1 MKKSKTQIEFEN
13 GRHIVEELGPNL
25 QTVLNFW
32 LFLDNLSEEQSE
44 VVVSRNNK
52 MHHSKRKRVDEL
64 TVRSVNKVISESVK
78 RSIPSYGAKLFATY
92 EIIAAQEILDEAGEL
107 TFLPMFDGL

>member
-1 MKKSKTQIEFEN
+1 MKKSKTQIEFEEKYS
-13 GRHIVEELGPNL
+13 VEELGPNW

-32 LFLDNLSEEQSE
+32 LFLDNLSAEQIIA
-44 VVVSRNNK
+44 VGSRNHK
-52 MHHSKRKRVDEL
+52 MRYAKRRIVDGL
-64 TVRSVNKVISESVK
+64 TIKSVHKVVSESVK
-78 RSIPSYGAKLFATY
+78 REIPLYAVQLFATY

>member
-1 MKKSKTQIEFEN
+1 MKKSKTQIEFEKTWLS
-13 GRHIVEELGPNL
+13 VEELGPNW

-32 LFLDNLSEEQSE
+32 LFLDNLSEDQHE
-44 VVVSRNNK
+44 VASFRNNK
-52 MHHSKRKRVDEL
+52 MRSRKRQRVDKL
-64 TVRSVNKVISESVK
+64 THRSVNKVIPESVK

>member
-1 MKKSKTQIEFEN
+1 MKKSKTQIEFEK
-13 GRHIVEELGPNL
+13 RYSVEELGPNW

-32 LFLDNLSEEQSE
+32 LFLDNLSAEQIIA
-44 VVVSRNNK
+44 VRSRNDK
-52 MHHSKRKRVDEL
+52 MWYTKRKIVDKL
-64 TVRSVNKVISESVK
+64 TIRSTNKVISESV
-78 RSIPSYGAKLFATY
+78 RPSIHLWGASLFATF